1 MNQIPDDTL
10 RDIICDP
17 VDYKLT
23 IAGHFLGKITS
34 SIPKEGSFEY
44 FLLETNINAFLFFSS
59 SVIDIIKVEINN
71 RFDLFD
77 KENVFYI
84 HGIRKK
90 LGNSGIQ
97 KQVKDIIV
105 KYFSVPTYHEQL
117 DFDTKSDRIIKT
129 KQGYF
134 DATESVLWELQIL
147 RNKATHGKILNIADH
162 KVSLDF
168 TVRGLKGQE
177 KPSKYQITTENPN
190 EYFLHIFENLAY
202 FVKQIRLLN
211 PQKTQS
217 FHHVEQLDFRLE

>member
-1 MNQIPDDTL
+1 MNPIPNDTL

-34 SIPKEGSFEY
+34 SIPKENSFEY
-44 FLLETNINAFLFFSS
+44 FLLETDINAFLFFSS

-71 RFDLFD
+71 KFDLFD

-84 HGIRKK
+84 HGVRKK

-97 KQVKDIIV
+97 KQVKDIIA
-105 KYFSVPTYHEQL
+105 KYFSAPTYHEQL
-117 DFDTKSDRIIKT
+117 DFDTKSRRLIKT

-134 DATESVLWELQIL
+134 DATESILWELQIL
-147 RNKATHGKILNIADH
+147 RNKATHGKILNIVDR
-162 KVSLDF
+162 KISLDF
-168 TVRGLKGQE
+168 TIRGQGQE
-177 KPSKYQITTENPN
+177 KPSKYQIAAKNPN
-190 EYFLHIFENLAY
+190 EYFLHIFENLVY

-217 FHHVEQLDFRLE
+217 SHHIEQLDFRLE